1 MEERRA
7 RLLRETICRQ
17 NVAHNKWTRELWTR
31 THAQWSETF
40 GAHARPARTLR
51 EIPAI
56 GFSRPSYDNRFFF
69 QFLFFFYFFPPNR
82 TFCHYFHV
90 RRPRS
95 GRQPIAVS
103 YDNSFPQRW
112 STVFGRKVL
121 PSECLPFTTAARAIF
136 LRRRRR
142 EPRFTR
148 SVVYHLPRVSPLSTR
163 TPARHPHHSPPHDRE
178 HIFQVS
184 PLMLLLL
191 LHGLRRLATTR
202 TIDRASVVVVG
213 TWLGVVVDSNRPD
226 VPEFPFP
233 GTAVRSLHVFSVVP
247 IDCQSHRLRV

>member
-31 THAQWSETF
+31 THAQWSETV
-40 GAHARPARTLR
+40 GAHARTARTLR

-69 QFLFFFYFFPPNR
+69 SVPFFFFISFLQIERFVIIFTSDGRDPDANR
-82 TFCHYFHV
+82 
-90 RRPRS
+90 S
-95 GRQPIAVS
+95 
-103 YDNSFPQRW
+103 
-112 STVFGRKVL
+112 
-121 PSECLPFTTAARAIF
+121 PSRTT
-136 LRRRRR
+136 
-142 EPRFTR
+142 TR
-148 SVVYHLPRVSPLSTR
+148 SHNGGRPFSGEKPCRVSVYRLRPGPARYSSAAADVNRGLRAPLFIILTRVSPLSTR

-184 PLMLLLL
+184 PLMLLL